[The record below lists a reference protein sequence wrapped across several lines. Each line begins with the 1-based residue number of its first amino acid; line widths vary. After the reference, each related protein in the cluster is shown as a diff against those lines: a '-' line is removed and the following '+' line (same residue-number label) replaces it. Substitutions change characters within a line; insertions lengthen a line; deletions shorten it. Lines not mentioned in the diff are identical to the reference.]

1 MFIIAH
7 GAGITQ
13 IVQRLSYGLDEQE
26 SWLDTLKGSW
36 LKLDV
41 VYQQFIDKHCK
52 QLLIICSPGVRS
64 VRELNEVPS
73 KSYSSMQSFM
83 HFIVHH
89 EQQGR

>member
-52 QLLIICSPGVRS
+52 QLLII
-64 VRELNEVPS
+64 
-73 KSYSSMQSFM
+73 
-83 HFIVHH
+83 
-89 EQQGR
+89 